1 MTDAPI
7 AATGPGP
14 EAAGADIAKAADLRN
29 ETAKRRTFAIISH
42 PDAGKTTLTEKLLLY
57 SGMIRT
63 AGMVKNRKG
72 GKLAT
77 SDWMTMEQERGI
89 SITSSAMQFPY
100 KGYTINILDTPGH
113 QDFSEDTYRTLTA
126 ADSAIMVIDAAKGV
140 ETQTRKLFA
149 VCKLRGIPVLTFV
162 NKLDLPGRDP
172 LELMTEVENVLGI
185 QACAMNWPI
194 GSGREFLG
202 VADRRTKQ
210 LKLFTKTAVG
220 GAARAQMESVD
231 VDSPEALAAL
241 GEERRAKLADD
252 LEMLEIAGNQ
262 FSIEEFRAG
271 KISPVFFG
279 SAFTNFGI
287 EPFYDA
293 FVELAQAPSA
303 RPVTPVEAH
312 GDTEQARPLDPVGGP
327 FSAYVFKIQA
337 NMDPRHRDSLA
348 FIRICSGRFERDLV
362 VKHFHRG
369 ELVREVRLSRPATL
383 VAKERNTLD
392 VAYPGDVV
400 GLINAGF
407 AIGDTII
414 AKSVSQKDS
423 FEHAALPSFPPEC
436 FARVAPADLTKRKPF
451 DKGMVQLA
459 AEGAVQVLRLWDNP
473 TADPLIAAVGQLQF
487 EVLQYRLRDEYSV
500 ETNLTPLPYSCSG
513 WLVGNPD
520 TFQPTHGSVLARDS
534 RGRAVVLCPSEW
546 DRKYCFRQNPDHQFK
561 EYA

>member
-1 MTDAPI
+1 MNDPAATVETALAAEAGKI
-7 AATGPGP
+7 AAQ
-14 EAAGADIAKAADLRN
+14 ADLRN

-140 ETQTRKLFA
+140 ETQTKKLFA
-149 VCKLRGIPVLTFV
+149 VCKLRNIPVLTFI

-194 GSGREFLG
+194 GSGREFVG

-210 LKLFTKTAVG
+210 LSLFTKAAVG
-220 GAARAQMESVD
+220 GAARATMTQVPL
-231 VDSPEALAAL
+231 DSPEAVAAL
-241 GEERRAKLADD
+241 GEAGRAKLAED
-252 LEMLEIAGNQ
+252 LEMLEIAGNP
-262 FSIEEFRAG
+262 FSLDDFRAG
-271 KISPVFFG
+271 KVSPVFFG

-293 FVELAQAPSA
+293 FVELAQAPSE
-303 RPVTPVEAH
+303 RPVTLIGGEEP
-312 GDTEQARPLDPVGGP
+312 TMLDPVTGP

-348 FIRICSGRFERDLV
+348 FIRICSGCFERDLV

-383 VAKERNTLD
+383 VAKERSTLD
-392 VAYPGDVV
+392 VAFPGDVV
-400 GLINAGF
+400 GLINSGF

-414 AKSVSQKDS
+414 AKSVAQKDS

-451 DKGMVQLA
+451 DKGMTQLA
-459 AEGAVQVLRLWDNP
+459 AEGAVQVLRQWDNP
-473 TADPLIAAVGQLQF
+473 TADPFIAAVGQLQF

-500 ETNLTPLPYSCSG
+500 ETNLTHLPYKCSG
-513 WLVGNPD
+513 WLIGDPD
-520 TFQPTHGSVLARDS
+520 TFQPTHGSVLAKDG
-534 RGRAVVLCPSEW
+534 RGRPVVLCPSEW
-546 DRKYCFRQNPDHQFK
+546 DRNYCFRQNKDHQFK

>member
-1 MTDAPI
+1 MNDT
-7 AATGPGP
+7 ATQT
-14 EAAGADIAKAADLRN
+14 DLRN

-57 SGMIRT
+57 SGMLRT
-63 AGMVKNRKG
+63 AGVVKNRKG
-72 GKLAT
+72 GKMAT

-140 ETQTRKLFA
+140 ETQTKKLFA
-149 VCKLRGIPVLTFV
+149 VCRLRNIPVLTFI

-172 LELMTEVENVLGI
+172 LELMTEVEEVLGI
-185 QACAMNWPI
+185 QGCAMNWPI

-241 GEERRAKLADD
+241 GVERRAKLADD

-303 RPVTPVEAH
+303 RPVTVIGTTEAK
-312 GDTEQARPLDPVGGP
+312 PLDPVTSP

-348 FIRICSGRFERDLV
+348 FIRICSGRFERDQV
-362 VKHFHRG
+362 IKHLHRG

-392 VAYPGDVV
+392 EAFPGDVV

-414 AKSVSQKDS
+414 AKSVAMKDA
-423 FEHAALPSFPPEC
+423 FEHAPLPSFPPEK
-436 FARVAPADLTKRKPF
+436 FARVAPSDLTKRKPF
-451 DKGMVQLA
+451 DKGMAQLS
-459 AEGAVQVLRLWDNP
+459 AEGAVQVLRMWDNP
-473 TADPLIAAVGQLQF
+473 TADPIIAAVGQLQF

-500 ETNLTPLPYSCSG
+500 ETTLSPLPYSCSG
-513 WLVGNPD
+513 WLIGDPE
-520 TFQPTHGSVLARDS
+520 TFQPTHGSTLARDA
-534 RGRAVVLCPSEW
+534 RGRPVVLSPGEW
-546 DRKYCFRQNPDHQFK
+546 DRQYCFKQNPQHRFE

>member
-1 MTDAPI
+1 MTDV
-7 AATGPGP
+7 AAVT
-14 EAAGADIAKAADLRN
+14 DLRN

-140 ETQTRKLFA
+140 ETQTKKLFA
-149 VCKLRGIPVLTFV
+149 VCRLRGIPVLTFV

-172 LELMTEVENVLGI
+172 LELMTEVEEVLGI

-194 GSGREFLG
+194 GSGREFVG
-202 VADRRTKQ
+202 VADRRTRE
-210 LKLFTKTAVG
+210 LSLFTKAAVG
-220 GAARAQMESVD
+220 GAARANMTTVGI
-231 VDSPEALAAL
+231 DSPEALAAL
-241 GEERRAKLADD
+241 GAERRAKLADD
-252 LEMLEIAGNQ
+252 LEMLEIAGNP
-262 FSIEEFRAG
+262 FSLEEFRAG
-271 KISPVFFG
+271 KVSPVFFG

-303 RPVTPVEAH
+303 RPVTLIGGSEPRA
-312 GDTEQARPLDPVGGP
+312 LDPITSP

-337 NMDPRHRDSLA
+337 NMDPKHRDSLA
-348 FIRICSGRFERDLV
+348 FIRICSGKFDRDLV

-383 VAKERNTLD
+383 VAKERSTLD
-392 VAYPGDVV
+392 EAFPGDVV

-414 AKSVSQKDS
+414 AKSVAQKEA

-451 DKGMVQLA
+451 DKGMAQLA
-459 AEGAVQVLRLWDNP
+459 AEGAVQVLRQWDNP
-473 TADPLIAAVGQLQF
+473 TADPIIAAVGQLQF

-500 ETNLTPLPYSCSG
+500 ETNLTPLPYRCSG
-513 WLVGNPD
+513 WVIGEPD
-520 TFQPTHGSVLARDS
+520 TFQATHGSVLAKDS
-534 RGRAVVLCPSEW
+534 RGRAVVLCQSEW
-546 DRKYCFRQNPDHQFK
+546 DRAYNFKQNPDHTFQ

>member
-1 MTDAPI
+1 MNDDV
-7 AATGPGP
+7 AAL
-14 EAAGADIAKAADLRN
+14 ADLRN

-42 PDAGKTTLTEKLLLY
+42 PDAGKTTLTEKMLLY

-72 GKLAT
+72 GKMAT

-100 KGYTINILDTPGH
+100 KGFTINILDTPGH

-140 ETQTRKLFA
+140 ETQTKKLFA
-149 VCKLRGIPVLTFV
+149 VCRLRNIPVLTFI
-162 NKLDLPGRDP
+162 NKLELPGRDP
-172 LELMTEVENVLGI
+172 LELMTEVEEVLGI

-194 GSGREFLG
+194 GSGREFVG
-202 VADRRTKQ
+202 VADRRTKE
-210 LKLFTKTAVG
+210 LSLFTKAAVG
-220 GAARAQMESVD
+220 GAAKAIMQTVPL
-231 VDSPEALAAL
+231 DSPEALAAL

-252 LEMLEIAGNQ
+252 LEMLEVAGNP
-262 FSIEEFRAG
+262 FSIEDFRAG

-293 FVELAQAPSA
+293 FVDLAQAPSA
-303 RPVTPVEAH
+303 RPVTLLADQGKDPK
-312 GDTEQARPLDPVGGP
+312 PLDPIDAP

-337 NMDPRHRDSLA
+337 NMDPKHRDSLA

-362 VKHFHRG
+362 VKHLHRG

-383 VAKERNTLD
+383 VAKERTTLEE
-392 VAYPGDVV
+392 AFPGDVV

-407 AIGDTII
+407 SIGDTIL
-414 AKSVSQKDS
+414 AKSVALKDA
-423 FEHAALPSFPPEC
+423 FEHAALPSFPPER
-436 FARVAPADLTKRKPF
+436 FARVAPSDLTKRKPF
-451 DKGMVQLA
+451 DKGMAQLA

-473 TADPLIAAVGQLQF
+473 TADPVIAAVGQLQF

-500 ETNLTPLPYSCSG
+500 ETNLSPLPYTCSG
-513 WLVGNPD
+513 WLVGDPD
-520 TFQPTHGSVLARDS
+520 TFQPTHGSTLARDS
-534 RGRAVVLCPSEW
+534 RNRPVVLSPGEW
-546 DRKYCFRQNPDHQFK
+546 DRQYCFKQNPQHSFV

>member
-1 MTDAPI
+1 MTDDVA
-7 AATGPGP
+7 
-14 EAAGADIAKAADLRN
+14 EAVELRN

-140 ETQTRKLFA
+140 ETQTKKLFA
-149 VCKLRGIPVLTFV
+149 VCRLRGIPVLTFV

-172 LELMTEVENVLGI
+172 LELMTEVEEVLGI

-194 GSGREFLG
+194 GSGREFVG
-202 VADRRTKQ
+202 VADRRTKE
-210 LKLFTKTAVG
+210 LSLFTKAAVG
-220 GAARAQMESVD
+220 GAARAVMQTVAL
-231 VDSPEALAAL
+231 DSPEALAAL
-241 GEERRAKLADD
+241 GAEGRAKLADD
-252 LEMLEIAGNQ
+252 LEMLEVAGNP
-262 FSIEEFRAG
+262 FSLDDFRAG
-271 KISPVFFG
+271 KVSPVFFG

-303 RPVTPVEAH
+303 RPITLISAN
-312 GDTEQARPLDPVGGP
+312 GDKSTATPLDPISGP

-337 NMDPRHRDSLA
+337 NMDPKHRDSLA

-383 VAKERNTLD
+383 VAKERSTLD
-392 VAYPGDVV
+392 VAFPGDVV
-400 GLINAGF
+400 GLINSGF
-407 AIGDTII
+407 SIGDTII

-436 FARVAPADLTKRKPF
+436 FARVAPSDLTKRKPF
-451 DKGMVQLA
+451 DKGMGQLA
-459 AEGAVQVLRLWDNP
+459 AEGAVQVLRQWENP
-473 TADPLIAAVGQLQF
+473 TADPFIAAVGRLQF

-500 ETNLTPLPYSCSG
+500 ETQLTELPYRCSG
-513 WLVGNPD
+513 WLVGDPD
-520 TFQPTHGSVLARDS
+520 TFKPTHGSVLAKDS

-546 DRKYCFRQNPDHQFK
+546 DRLYCFKQNPDHRFE

>member
-1 MTDAPI
+1 MNDVVA
-7 AATGPGP
+7 
-14 EAAGADIAKAADLRN
+14 EAAELRN

-100 KGYTINILDTPGH
+100 KGFTINILDTPGH

-140 ETQTRKLFA
+140 ETQTKKLFA
-149 VCKLRGIPVLTFV
+149 VCRLRGIPVLTFV

-172 LELMTEVENVLGI
+172 LELMTEVEEVLGI
-185 QACAMNWPI
+185 QACAMNGPI

-210 LKLFTKTAVG
+210 LSLFTKAAIG
-220 GAARAQMESVD
+220 GAARAVMQTVAL
-231 VDSPEALAAL
+231 DSPAAKAAL
-241 GEERRAKLADD
+241 GDQAHAKLAEELD
-252 LEMLEIAGNQ
+252 MLEVAGNP
-262 FSIEEFRAG
+262 FSIEDFRAG
-271 KISPVFFG
+271 KVSPVFFG

-303 RPVTPVEAH
+303 RPVTLISNA
-312 GDTEQARPLDPVGGP
+312 GDKDTATPLDPITSP
-327 FSAYVFKIQA
+327 FSAYIFKIQA
-337 NMDPRHRDSLA
+337 NMDPKHRDSLA
-348 FIRICSGRFERDLV
+348 FIRICSGRFDRDVV
-362 VKHFHRG
+362 VKHFHRS

-383 VAKERNTLD
+383 IAKERNTLD
-392 VAYPGDVV
+392 VAFPGDVV
-400 GLINAGF
+400 GLINSGF
-407 AIGDTII
+407 SIGDTII
-414 AKSVSQKDS
+414 AKSVSQKDA
-423 FEHAALPSFPPEC
+423 FEHAALPSF
-436 FARVAPADLTKRKPF
+436 RVAPSDLTKRKPF
-451 DKGMVQLA
+451 DKGMGQLA
-459 AEGAVQVLRLWDNP
+459 AEGAVQVLRQWENP
-473 TADPLIAAVGQLQF
+473 TADPFIAAVGRLQF

-500 ETNLTPLPYSCSG
+500 ETNLTELPYRCSG

-520 TFQPTHGSVLARDS
+520 TFQPTHGSVLARDA

-546 DRKYCFRQNPDHQFK
+546 DRLYCFKQNPDHRFE

>member
-1 MTDAPI
+1 MTDDVAE
-7 AATGPGP
+7 TV
-14 EAAGADIAKAADLRN
+14 ELRN

-140 ETQTRKLFA
+140 EVQTKKLFA
-149 VCKLRGIPVLTFV
+149 VCRLRGIPVLTFI

-172 LELMTEVENVLGI
+172 LELMTEVEEVLGI

-194 GSGREFLG
+194 GSGREFVG
-202 VADRRTKQ
+202 VADRRTK
-210 LKLFTKTAVG
+210 LLSLFTKAAVG
-220 GAARAQMESVD
+220 GAARAVMQTVALES
-231 VDSPEALAAL
+231 PAALAAL

-252 LEMLEIAGNQ
+252 LEMLEVAGNH
-262 FSIEEFRAG
+262 FTLEDFRAG

-303 RPVTPVEAH
+303 RPVTPISAH
-312 GDTEQARPLDPVGGP
+312 GDPDTATELDPISGP

-337 NMDPRHRDSLA
+337 NMDPKHRDSLA

-369 ELVREVRLSRPATL
+369 DLVREVRLSRPATL
-383 VAKERNTLD
+383 VAKERSTLD
-392 VAYPGDVV
+392 VAFPGDVV
-400 GLINAGF
+400 GLINSGF
-407 AIGDTII
+407 SIGDTII
-414 AKSVSQKDS
+414 AKSVAQKDA

-436 FARVAPADLTKRKPF
+436 FARVAPSDLTKRKPF
-451 DKGMVQLA
+451 DKGMGQLA
-459 AEGAVQVLRLWDNP
+459 AEGAVQVLRQWDNP
-473 TADPLIAAVGQLQF
+473 TADPFIAAVGRLQF

-500 ETNLTPLPYSCSG
+500 ETNLTELPYRCSG
-513 WLVGNPD
+513 WLIGDPD
-520 TFQPTHGSVLARDS
+520 TFKPSHGSVLAKDS

-546 DRKYCFRQNPDHQFK
+546 DRGYCFKLNPDHRFV

>member
-1 MTDAPI
+1 MNDVVA
-7 AATGPGP
+7 
-14 EAAGADIAKAADLRN
+14 EAAELRN

-42 PDAGKTTLTEKLLLY
+42 PDAGKTTLPEKLLLY

-100 KGYTINILDTPGH
+100 KGFTINILDTPGH

-140 ETQTRKLFA
+140 ETQTKKLFA
-149 VCKLRGIPVLTFV
+149 VCRLRGIPVLTFV

-172 LELMTEVENVLGI
+172 LELMTEVEEVLGI

-210 LKLFTKTAVG
+210 LSLFTKAAVG
-220 GAARAQMESVD
+220 GAARAVMQTVAL
-231 VDSPEALAAL
+231 DSPAAKAAL
-241 GEERRAKLADD
+241 GDQAHAKLAEELD
-252 LEMLEIAGNQ
+252 MLEVAGNP
-262 FSIEEFRAG
+262 FSIEDFRAG
-271 KISPVFFG
+271 KVSPVFFG

-303 RPVTPVEAH
+303 RPVTLISAA
-312 GDTEQARPLDPVGGP
+312 GDKDTATPLDPITSP
-327 FSAYVFKIQA
+327 FSAYIFKIQA
-337 NMDPRHRDSLA
+337 NMDPKHRDSLA
-348 FIRICSGRFERDLV
+348 FIRICSGRFDRDVV

-392 VAYPGDVV
+392 VAFPGDVV
-400 GLINAGF
+400 GLINSGF
-407 AIGDTII
+407 SIGDTII

-436 FARVAPADLTKRKPF
+436 FARVAPSDLTKRKPF
-451 DKGMVQLA
+451 DKGMGQLA
-459 AEGAVQVLRLWDNP
+459 AEGAVQVLRQWENP
-473 TADPLIAAVGQLQF
+473 TADPFIAAVGRLQF

-500 ETNLTPLPYSCSG
+500 ETNLTELPYRCSG

-520 TFQPTHGSVLARDS
+520 TFQPTHGSVLARDA

-546 DRKYCFRQNPDHQFK
+546 DRLYCFKQNPDHRFE

>member
-1 MTDAPI
+1 MSETAFQ
-7 AATGPGP
+7 T
-14 EAAGADIAKAADLRN
+14 DLRN

-140 ETQTRKLFA
+140 ETQTKKLFA
-149 VCKLRGIPVLTFV
+149 VCRLRGIPVLTFV
-162 NKLDLPGRDP
+162 NKLDLPGREP
-172 LELMTEVENVLGI
+172 LELMTEVEEVLGI

-194 GSGREFLG
+194 GSGRDFVG

-210 LKLFTKTAVG
+210 LSLFTKAAVG
-220 GAARAQMESVD
+220 GAARANMTTVAL
-231 VDSPEALAAL
+231 DSPEAVTAL
-241 GEERRAKLADD
+241 GEERHAKLADE
-252 LEMLEIAGNQ
+252 LEMLEIAGNP
-262 FSIEEFRAG
+262 FTLEEFRAG

-293 FVELAQAPSA
+293 FVDLAQAPSA
-303 RPVTPVEAH
+303 RPVTVLGSSESF
-312 GDTEQARPLDPVGGP
+312 PLDPVTNP

-348 FIRICSGRFERDLV
+348 FIRICSGRFERDQV
-362 VKHFHRG
+362 VKHLHRG

-392 VAYPGDVV
+392 EAFPGDVV

-414 AKSVSQKDS
+414 AKSVPLKDTY
-423 FEHAALPSFPPEC
+423 EHAALPSFPPEK
-436 FARVAPADLTKRKPF
+436 FARVAPSDLTKRKPF
-451 DKGMVQLA
+451 DKGMGQLA

-487 EVLQYRLRDEYSV
+487 EVLQYRLRDEYAV
-500 ETNLTPLPYSCSG
+500 ETNLTPLPYTCSG

-520 TFQPTHGSVLARDS
+520 TFKPTHGSVLARDS
-534 RGRAVVLCPSEW
+534 RNRPVVLSPSEW
-546 DRKYCFRQNPDHQFK
+546 DRNYCFKQNPDHRFE